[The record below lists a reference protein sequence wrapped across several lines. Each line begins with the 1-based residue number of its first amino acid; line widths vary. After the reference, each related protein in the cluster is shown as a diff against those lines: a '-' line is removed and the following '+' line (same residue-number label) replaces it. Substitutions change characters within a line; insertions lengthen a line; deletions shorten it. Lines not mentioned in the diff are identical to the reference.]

1 MRILAACDAVGV
13 IVSILE
19 QPTDVCCATTQTLKK
34 FHLETALAMS
44 LGWATAEDMRVA
56 LQDGVEIERPFTG
69 KAFAH
74 HVAAITGVTLPG
86 WTLLQATIVAAPE
99 VLVAETEGEG
109 ILVAVALEV
118 DRLRGGAWT
127 YDNGEVHGI
136 ALDLEHLGGHEFD
149 CTVSEFADYNRTI
162 WIENDGEEALAFL
175 NGDLAELNHVVDNFD
190 TDWIANYVSPEQQN
204 IQGNPSYDSGVYY
217 NGVGV
222 EVWPRAVRYT
232 IIDRNNN
239 VIRKV
244 INIDTTTYRKLSA
257 AMRVHAYG
265 DAQRVVEAK
274 RIVPLEVH

>member
-1 MRILAACDAVGV
+1 MRILAACDAVDV
-13 IVSILE
+13 IMSILE

-34 FHLETALAMS
+34 FHLEMALAMS
-44 LGWATAEDMRVA
+44 LGWATAEDMHVVLR
-56 LQDGVEIERPFTG
+56 DGIEIERPFKG

-74 HVAAITGVTLPG
+74 HIAAITGVKLPD
-86 WTLLQATIVAAPE
+86 WTLLQAIIVAAPE
-99 VLVAETEGEG
+99 VLVAETEDEG

-118 DRLRGGAWT
+118 DRLRGRKWA

-136 ALDLEHLGGHEFD
+136 ALDLEHLGGHDFD

-162 WIENDGEEALAFL
+162 WIENNAEEALAFL

-204 IQGNPSYDSGVYY
+204 IQGDPSYDSGVYY

-244 INIDTTTYRKLSA
+244 INIDTATYRKLST

-274 RIVPLEVH
+274 RIVPLEIH